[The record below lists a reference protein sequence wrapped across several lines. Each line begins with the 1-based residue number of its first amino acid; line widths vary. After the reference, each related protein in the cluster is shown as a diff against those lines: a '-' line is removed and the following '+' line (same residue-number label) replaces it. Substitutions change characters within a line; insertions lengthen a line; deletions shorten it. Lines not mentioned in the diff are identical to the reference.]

1 MLFPEKLRQLR
12 AESGLKQK
20 DIAKKIGVDI
30 PMYSRFEHGER
41 RPKRETVVKLA
52 KIYGTDVEQLVAL
65 WLAFAALNEIGTD
78 KLADKALVYLRE
90 ELGETPVPTSVP
102 TEAPVPVEV
111 APQPKFHIE
120 IPTIDPAKQNI
131 VKLLGDSP
139 FPQYYNGEA
148 LNLLSRVEN
157 DSIDCIVTS
166 PPYWSLRRYGAE
178 LSLIHI

>member
-78 KLADKALVYLRE
+78 KLAERAYR
-90 ELGETPVPTSVP
+90 GTCACGSGTS
-102 TEAPVPVEV
+102 T
-111 APQPKFHIE
+111 E
-120 IPTIDPAKQNI
+120 IPHRNTHYRPSKAEHRDAAWRQPFSTI
-131 VKLLGDSP
+131 L
-139 FPQYYNGEA
+139 
-148 LNLLSRVEN
+148 
-157 DSIDCIVTS
+157 
-166 PPYWSLRRYGAE
+166 
-178 LSLIHI
+178 

>member
-52 KIYGTDVEQLVAL
+52 KIYGTDVDQLVAL

-90 ELGETPVPTSVP
+90 ELGEAPVPTSVP
-102 TEAPVPVEV
+102 TEAPAPVKWHLNRHSTS
-111 APQPKFHIE
+111 KF
-120 IPTIDPAKQNI
+120 P
-131 VKLLGDSP
+131 
-139 FPQYYNGEA
+139 
-148 LNLLSRVEN
+148 LSTQQSR
-157 DSIDCIVTS
+157 TS
-166 PPYWSLRRYGAE
+166 
-178 LSLIHI
+178 